1 MKNVIHPLRT
11 YREKLQWT
19 QQVLSDASG
28 LSVRT
33 IQRIESGGIPS
44 KESLL
49 SLAAAL
55 DVKVED
61 LLFDNDS
68 VIQKEKMNFS
78 LYRKKIWKGLFIH
91 AIVLITVFCI
101 HLIMGYEN
109 ETIEKY
115 NFYLILGWCVGLVIH
130 TLYPTCL
137 HIKSKTERSIS

>member
-101 HLIMGYEN
+101 HLIKHYDSPVNEN
-109 ETIEKY
+109 N
-115 NFYLILGWCVGLVIH
+115 NFLLLLGWSVGPVIH
-130 TLYPTCL
+130 TFYPICLY
-137 HIKSKTERSIS
+137 IKVKKGILS